1 MNNTPFLSKPTM
13 EDNNNMVKTDEVK
26 PFLSKP
32 TMEDNSPKPTYEA
45 EYVPAP
51 VKPETYLDKI
61 GIWDL
66 AKQSIK
72 DGWEQGKQE
81 ANVEKTAEQLAFDTK
96 ETLMGAKASAI
107 GFLNMVPGFNEPVV
121 DHDNLAFQLGKGVT
135 DAIGLLVPVVGV
147 EATGAKLTA
156 TALKGVTEALGGGE
170 KVYEALSNN
179 FLNTL
184 VVKGARATIG
194 GALFGLEEAYH
205 NQANNNVAD
214 YEKSIRENALF
225 GLAGAG
231 VFHYGENIYAKYMNK
246 ELPDFMS
253 NINKIDGGAEYKGS
267 TLTTERV
274 PDVEQPIIN
283 TEPVAGIITKEPD
296 NIQEI
301 INKPETEGEVVVD
314 KMLEKKPALV
324 FADVKDQLKEEI
336 GNKYKK
342 YANYK
347 DNKLSPK
354 TQSDFENRINNLF
367 EEKQAEITKYN
378 EQVDQNLEQQRK
390 QAQNLIAE
398 NNANKIISQYNSSE
412 EIYAHVQSQRITR
425 LKEFDNVWANAL
437 EKHGVKNAEAILSNK
452 QFELPIMKLVRGFST
467 GSKELNENLMPIANA
482 INDYN
487 NHIFQSMKEV
497 NPEIR
502 EVKGYV
508 GTVTHDKRL
517 INNNLEEWDKFVS
530 DAGLMQQPL
539 SKEEKEEF
547 TDLITRIKKTA
558 SEQLRTYDF
567 AMRRFKFNSPDA
579 EFAYNNQFGNADTLF
594 NRVKSI
600 GDVASTRISAIKT
613 LGVDQELTLSKIG
626 QILKDPDGAQK
637 IANTLFPVTL
647 GHFNNQAQ
655 IINAINLSS
664 KANRLLTSVLNPNL
678 QIFKYIFEDMTN
690 NFTNV
695 MKNSSILNAIKD
707 TFNFNTPEF
716 VKELS
721 SLNEFDKRTIK
732 GLMSELK
739 VANEKAVNKGMNFFE
754 VGGSKADNY
763 GSFLENINSKI
774 NGSHTNDTILRNK
787 AGTSYATLL
796 RNLNKSGKLQE
807 EFPTIP
813 PEYLEK
819 FIDKDGNVNPYLNKE
834 LQDAKTKQ
842 YSEDISSK
850 YIKFIEDVNP
860 VYTKS
865 SIIASADSVASLLP
879 VKMTRWTQTVTSRTM
894 LPLMKEFATSKGLS
908 KAVAGGKWVMYASTM
923 TAISEAF
930 RAVDDWIDGKEHKVN
945 YNDLIKDF
953 LAFGTFGGMYWT
965 YKLSYSKSIALG
977 KSGYYGAKASLY
989 DDQYSDK
996 QFEDYMK
1003 SKENMKKAS
1012 YIFRTYCAIHD
1023 KFIK

>member
-1 MNNTPFLSKPTM
+1 
-13 EDNNNMVKTDEVK
+13 
-26 PFLSKP
+26 
-32 TMEDNSPKPTYEA
+32 
-45 EYVPAP
+45 
-51 VKPETYLDKI
+51 
-61 GIWDL
+61 
-66 AKQSIK
+66 
-72 DGWEQGKQE
+72 
-81 ANVEKTAEQLAFDTK
+81 
-96 ETLMGAKASAI
+96 
-107 GFLNMVPGFNEPVV
+107 
-121 DHDNLAFQLGKGVT
+121 
-135 DAIGLLVPVVGV
+135 
-147 EATGAKLTA
+147 
-156 TALKGVTEALGGGE
+156 
-170 KVYEALSNN
+170 
-179 FLNTL
+179 
-184 VVKGARATIG
+184 
-194 GALFGLEEAYH
+194 
-205 NQANNNVAD
+205 
-214 YEKSIRENALF
+214 
-225 GLAGAG
+225 
-231 VFHYGENIYAKYMNK
+231 
-246 ELPDFMS
+246 
-253 NINKIDGGAEYKGS
+253 
-267 TLTTERV
+267 
-274 PDVEQPIIN
+274 
-283 TEPVAGIITKEPD
+283 
-296 NIQEI
+296 
-301 INKPETEGEVVVD
+301 
-314 KMLEKKPALV
+314 
-324 FADVKDQLKEEI
+324 
-336 GNKYKK
+336 
-342 YANYK
+342 
-347 DNKLSPK
+347 
-354 TQSDFENRINNLF
+354 
-367 EEKQAEITKYN
+367 
-378 EQVDQNLEQQRK
+378 
-390 QAQNLIAE
+390 
-398 NNANKIISQYNSSE
+398 
-412 EIYAHVQSQRITR
+412 
-425 LKEFDNVWANAL
+425 
-437 EKHGVKNAEAILSNK
+437 
-452 QFELPIMKLVRGFST
+452 
-467 GSKELNENLMPIANA
+467 
-482 INDYN
+482 
-487 NHIFQSMKEV
+487 
-497 NPEIR
+497 
-502 EVKGYV
+502 
-508 GTVTHDKRL
+508 
-517 INNNLEEWDKFVS
+517 
-530 DAGLMQQPL
+530 
-539 SKEEKEEF
+539 
-547 TDLITRIKKTA
+547 
-558 SEQLRTYDF
+558 
-567 AMRRFKFNSPDA
+567 MRRFKFNSPDA

-613 LGVDQELTLSKIG
+613 LGADQELTLSKIG

-695 MKNSSILNAIKD
+695 MRKSSILNAIKD

-819 FIDKDGNVNPYLNKE
+819 FIDKDGNVNPFLNKE

-842 YSEDISSK
+842 YSEDIASK

-977 KSGYYGAKASLY
+977 KAGYYGTKASLY

-1003 SKENMKKAS
+1003 SKENMKNAS